1 MAVENKRFTCVTCPT
16 GCQVDVVVENGI
28 IVSMEG
34 NQCPKAEEFI
44 AQELLE
50 PMRTLTSTVRI
61 SGAKW
66 DMLPVRTDKPIP
78 KRLFFEVMRELAA
91 VVLQAPVNLGD
102 VVIKDIQGTGANIIA
117 TRNMLRES
125 SRAA

>member
-1 MAVENKRFTCVTCPT
+1 MARENKRFTCVICPT
-16 GCQVDVVVENGI
+16 GCQVDVEAENGT

-44 AQELLE
+44 AQELIE

-91 VVLQAPVNLGD
+91 VELQGPVSVGD
-102 VVIKDIQGTGANIIA
+102 VIIENIQGTGANVIA

-125 SRAA
+125 LRAA

>member
-1 MAVENKRFTCVTCPT
+1 
-16 GCQVDVVVENGI
+16 
-28 IVSMEG
+28 MEG

-44 AQELLE
+44 AQELIE

-78 KRLFFEVMRELAA
+78 RRLFFEVMRELAA
-91 VVLQAPVNLGD
+91 AELQAPVHVGD
-102 VVIKDIQGTGANIIA
+102 VIIKDFQGTGANVIA

-125 SRAA
+125 PRAA

>member
-1 MAVENKRFTCVTCPT
+1 MARENKRFTCVICPT
-16 GCQVDVVVENGI
+16 GCQVDVETENGAI
-28 IVSMEG
+28 LSMQG

-44 AQELLE
+44 AQELIE

-61 SGAKW
+61 IGAKW
-66 DMLPVRTDKPIP
+66 DMLPVRTDKPVP

-91 VVLQAPVNLGD
+91 VELQAPVNVGD
-102 VVIKDIQGTGANIIA
+102 VIIKDIQGTGADLIA

-125 SRAA
+125 RAA